1 MKDDIEIF
9 NVFGDGFDRFAFPG
23 KQYRVTAGRGG
34 EAILIIGS
42 EKTAIIDCGMAYCGG
57 DVVKNIKD
65 KLAEEGRN
73 TLDFAFLTH
82 SHYDHMGALPYI
94 RRAFPKVIVYG
105 STHCQ
110 EILQRPNAKVLMKKL
125 GQYWRIIFKQSVVS
139 RFERPVCLLLSL
151 AIIIGFLA
159 FFVLTIVPE
168 LHASMKMLVKMLP
181 PALAKL
187 NIYLQQKAQELS
199 FSADEL
205 AVVQAQAKEV
215 YQTMLNYLQN
225 NKRLL
230 LEQTFLATASV
241 LEVLASCVIGFV
253 VAIYCLL
260 EKHRLA
266 RNFKCVIF
274 AFCSKERA
282 AYILH
287 VLQTSEQIFRGFVG
301 GQLVVALLLGVMYFV
316 GMTLC
321 GFPYATVISL
331 LVAVLS
337 LIPILG
343 TLISALIGCFL
354 ILVAAPEKIWYFI
367 ILYIVLQ
374 RIEADLLYPKI
385 VGKAVGLSELWV
397 LAAVTIGASIGGVA
411 GMIVCVPLF
420 SVLYALLAEK
430 VKRLLAEKNLSN
442 L

>member
-1 MKDDIEIF
+1 MQEK
-9 NVFGDGFDRFAFPG
+9 NPYGLLAFAIVLIWALWN
-23 KQYRVTAGRGG
+23 YSASLNLLGG
-34 EAILIIGS
+34 LYHILLPFIIGG
-42 EKTAIIDCGMAYCGG
+42 CMA
-57 DVVKNIKD
+57 
-65 KLAEEGRN
+65 
-73 TLDFAFLTH
+73 F
-82 SHYDHMGALPYI
+82 
-94 RRAFPKVIVYG
+94 IV
-105 STHCQ
+105 
-110 EILQRPNAKVLMKKL
+110 NVLMTKL
-125 GQYWRIIFKQSVVS
+125 ERYWRKYLKHSVVS

-151 AIIIGFLA
+151 VLIIGFLA

-168 LHASMKMLVKMLP
+168 LHASMKLLVKMLP
-181 PALAKL
+181 PAVAKL
-187 NIYLQQKAQELS
+187 DAYLQQKAQELA
-199 FSADEL
+199 FSPDEL
-205 AVVQAQAKEV
+205 AFVQAQAKEI
-215 YQTMLNYLQN
+215 YHTLLNYLQN

-230 LEQTFLATASV
+230 LEQTVSATASL
-241 LEVLASCVIGFV
+241 LEVFTNCVIGFV
-253 VAIYCLL
+253 AAVYCLL
-260 EKHRLA
+260 EKHRLV
-266 RNFKCVIF
+266 RNFKRVLF

-282 AYILH
+282 AYVLH

-316 GMTLC
+316 SMTLF

-343 TLISALIGCFL
+343 TFISALIGCFL

-374 RIEADLLYPKI
+374 RVEGDLLYPKI

-397 LAAVTIGASIGGVA
+397 LAAVTIGASLGGIA
-411 GMIVCVPLF
+411 GMIICVPLF

-430 VKRLLAEKNLSN
+430 VKRLLEEKNLRN

>member
-1 MKDDIEIF
+1 
-9 NVFGDGFDRFAFPG
+9 
-23 KQYRVTAGRGG
+23 
-34 EAILIIGS
+34 
-42 EKTAIIDCGMAYCGG
+42 
-57 DVVKNIKD
+57 
-65 KLAEEGRN
+65 
-73 TLDFAFLTH
+73 
-82 SHYDHMGALPYI
+82 
-94 RRAFPKVIVYG
+94 
-105 STHCQ
+105 
-110 EILQRPNAKVLMKKL
+110 
-125 GQYWRIIFKQSVVS
+125 
-139 RFERPVCLLLSL
+139 
-151 AIIIGFLA
+151 
-159 FFVLTIVPE
+159 
-168 LHASMKMLVKMLP
+168 
-181 PALAKL
+181 
-187 NIYLQQKAQELS
+187 
-199 FSADEL
+199 
-205 AVVQAQAKEV
+205 
-215 YQTMLNYLQN
+215 MLNYLQN

-230 LEQTFLATASV
+230 LEQTFLATASLV
-241 LEVLASCVIGFV
+241 EVLANCVIGFV

-260 EKHRLA
+260 EKHRLV
-266 RNFKCVIF
+266 RNFKRVIF

-287 VLQTSEQIFRGFVG
+287 VLQTAEQIFRGFVG

-316 GMTLC
+316 SMKLC
-321 GFPYATVISL
+321 SFPDATVISL

-397 LAAVTIGASIGGVA
+397 LAAVTIGASLGGVA

-442 L
+442 LEDLLGTWR